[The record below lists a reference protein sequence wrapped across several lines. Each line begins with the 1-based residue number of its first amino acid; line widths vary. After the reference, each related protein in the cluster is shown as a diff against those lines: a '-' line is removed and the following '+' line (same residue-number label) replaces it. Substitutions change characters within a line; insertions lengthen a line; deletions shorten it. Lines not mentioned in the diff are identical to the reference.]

1 MNSALPTP
9 RQILVST
16 TDKVAIGKAFTKTVD
31 ELVTGIEHEVL
42 KILINWFYYFPLFV

>member
-16 TDKVAIGKAFTKTVD
+16 TDKVAVGKAFTKTVD
-31 ELVTGIEHEVL
+31 ELLKGIEHEVL
-42 KILINWFYYFPLFV
+42 KILINFIFFD